1 MDSVG
6 EKIGKMFCDKCG
18 IQLADTASFCNKCGN
33 AIKKKVVQTEADYIA
48 PKKDN
53 RMMKKKVEVLGI
65 IIAFLL
71 IVVIG
76 VVASFLI
83 KSRPTIYGT
92 WTDSSRTITFSFS
105 ENKELRVSG
114 PYNILGAELFTFEED
129 DGKIRLKA
137 KNEVAGMISVEMDY
151 ELEGDTM
158 VVSVMGY
165 TMSLYRVDE
174 SDASGNIIEDIVDD
188 AIDEMQRESLYG
200 TWSDSTGTISFTFYE
215 NGKMRISGLGT
226 TLGVDVFTFSEV
238 DGDTLQLKADSNN
251 ALLEVVSVQLDYD
264 IAGDTMTINIADMQ
278 YTLVKEK

>member
-1 MDSVG
+1 
-6 EKIGKMFCDKCG
+6 MFCDKCG
-18 IQLADTASFCNKCGN
+18 AQLADTASFCNKCGKEV
-33 AIKKKVVQTEADYIA
+33 KKKGVQTEVDYIA
-48 PKKDN
+48 PKKAN
-53 RMMKKKVEVLGI
+53 RTMKKKGGVLGI

-76 VVASFLI
+76 AVVAFFLTE
-83 KSRPTIYGT
+83 SRPTIYGS

-114 PYNILGAELFTFEED
+114 PYNILGAELFTFTED

-137 KNEVAGMISVEMDY
+137 KDEVVGMISLEMDY
-151 ELEGDTM
+151 ELDGDTM
-158 VVSVMGY
+158 VVSVMGNKM
-165 TMSLYRVDE
+165 TLYRVDE
-174 SDASGNIIEDIVDD
+174 SDESGNIIEDIVDN

-200 TWSDSTGTISFTFYE
+200 TWSDSTGTVSFTFYE
-215 NGKMRISGLGT
+215 NGKIRISGLGT

-251 ALLEVVSVQLDYD
+251 ALLEVVSIQLDYE
-264 IAGDTMTINIADMQ
+264 ISGDTMTVNIADMQ